1 MKRGPLKVFYSY
13 AHKDV
18 ALRDRLDEYLDL
30 LARQNLIVRW
40 HDRHIVPG
48 SEWDAA
54 IAEALRSSDIILLLI
69 STAFNASQ
77 YITKYEVP
85 AAMAAHQSG
94 RSRVVPILLED
105 IPGWHKAEFAKLQ
118 FLPTGA
124 RAVSIW
130 KDPVEA
136 FADIARGLR
145 QVVKD
150 IIIAGGGP
158 FEFGPHEFSEAELS
172 RLPKPARERTTK
184 GLDSLRKDLIS
195 SIPARRY
202 ESNLLMATWALR
214 QFGNPAR
221 VPVDHAESLFYMAEV
236 ISSFDLV
243 ALQEVD
249 RDLSRLRNL
258 LEILGPDWNVLVSE
272 TAPGVIGNR
281 ERFVILYYE
290 PRVEFRSFS
299 GQVILPPERGPGGQ
313 GVPVQQFAR
322 PPLLAMFRS
331 GNYEFQVC
339 TAHIIFGSGRPNDT
353 ALRLEEVQKL
363 GDYLRMRSQYED
375 SDVFLLG
382 DFQMGTRE
390 SPIMDA
396 LRESGI
402 QIPDEVLHPTNLKKD
417 RYYDLI
423 GYTSPGQ
430 GTFPVGT
437 STPRTGTYNLFEHVY
452 QDEKHRDYAGDP
464 AFKKFSPS
472 APTVSSTR
480 EEKDRSM
487 LRRFWTWKTYLI
499 SDHLPL
505 WAELEIEN
513 L

>member
-13 AHKDV
+13 AHKDE
-18 ALRDRLDEYLDL
+18 ALRDRLDEYLEL

-69 STAFNASQ
+69 SIAFNASE
-77 YITKYEVP
+77 YINKYEVP
-85 AAMAAHQSG
+85 AAMEAHASG
-94 RSRVVPILLED
+94 RSRVVPVLLED
-105 IPGWHKAEFAKLQ
+105 VPGWHKAEFAKLQ
-118 FLPTGA
+118 FLPTGV
-124 RAVSIW
+124 RAISTW

-145 QVVKD
+145 KVVKD

-172 RLPKPARERTTK
+172 RLSKPVRERTAK

-195 SIPARRY
+195 SIPARQY
-202 ESNLLMATWALR
+202 ESNLLIATWALR

-258 LEILGPDWNVLVSE
+258 LEILGPDWNVMVSE
-272 TAPGVIGNR
+272 TAPGMIGNR
-281 ERFVILYYE
+281 ERFAILYYE

-299 GQVILPPERGPGGQ
+299 GQVILPPERGPRGQ
-313 GVPVQQFAR
+313 GVPAQQFAR
-322 PPLLAMFRS
+322 PPLLATFRS

-339 TAHIIFGSGRPNDT
+339 TAHIIFGGGRPDDT
-353 ALRLEEVQKL
+353 KVRLAEVQKL
-363 GDYLRMRSQYED
+363 GDYLRMRSRYEN
-375 SDVFLLG
+375 SDLFLLG

-390 SPIMDA
+390 SPIVDA
-396 LRESGI
+396 MRENGI
-402 QIPDEVLHPTNLKKD
+402 QIPEEVLHPTNLKKD

-423 GYTSPGQ
+423 GYTSPRQ
-430 GTFPVGT
+430 GTFPLGT
-437 STPRTGTYNLFEHVY
+437 NTPRTGTYNLFECAY
-452 QDEKHRDYAGDP
+452 QDEQYRDYASDP

-472 APTVSSTR
+472 AQTVSSTR
-480 EEKDRSM
+480 EEKDRSL
-487 LRRFWTWKTYLI
+487 LRRFSTWKTYLI

-505 WAELEIEN
+505 WAELDIEN